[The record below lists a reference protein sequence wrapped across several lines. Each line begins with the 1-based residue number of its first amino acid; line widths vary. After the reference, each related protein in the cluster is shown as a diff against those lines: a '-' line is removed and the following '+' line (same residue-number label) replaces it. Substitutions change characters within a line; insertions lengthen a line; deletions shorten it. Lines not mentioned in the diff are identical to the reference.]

1 MTSDLKPYEM
11 FVAGDWC
18 KAEGDE
24 RFVSTNPATEED
36 WAEIPAASEADVDRT
51 IKAAHSAFEE
61 GPWPRT
67 SPTARGKKLRQLAE
81 LIKPNAEALG
91 RTETIDTGK
100 LFRETRWQAN
110 NVAAMY
116 EFYGGL
122 ADKVN
127 GYVPPLAPDQN
138 LMYVTHEPVGVV
150 AAIVPWNTQIQLAA
164 NKVGPAL
171 AAGNSV
177 VVKAS
182 EHASAAMLEFAA
194 IVAELDLPPGTF
206 NVITGLGEP
215 CGRALTA
222 HPNVDRISF
231 TGGVET
237 ARRIIPSTANNIAK
251 LSLELG
257 GKSPVVVFDD
267 ADLESAVNG
276 VLAGIFGAS
285 GQSCAAGSRLILQA
299 GVYDEMLSRLKTR
312 AEEVVVG
319 DPLNEATQMG
329 PLATVA
335 QRDRAERI
343 VQQSLDQGA
352 RLVTGGGR
360 PSGLDKGWYYEPT
373 ILECDDQSLP
383 CVQTE
388 LFAPILSVLKFKNEA
403 EAVALANGTEFAFAG
418 GVFTRDS
425 ARGIRM
431 ARAIRAGRIWVNTY
445 RRSSVLTPFGGFRNS
460 GYGREAGIDAI
471 RDFTETKGTM
481 IEVTGQPMADPF
493 IMG

>member
-1 MTSDLKPYEM
+1 MSADVKPYEM
-11 FVAGDWC
+11 FIAGEWC
-18 KAEGDE
+18 KAEGGAS
-24 RFVSTNPATEED
+24 FASTNPATEED
-36 WAEIPAASEADVDRT
+36 WAEIPAASEADVNRAVT
-51 IKAAHSAFEE
+51 AAHAAFEG

-67 SPTARGKKLRQLAE
+67 SPTERGKKLRQLSE
-81 LIKPNAEALG
+81 LIKPEAEALG

-206 NVITGLGEP
+206 NVITGHGEP
-215 CGRALTA
+215 CGRSLTA
-222 HPNVDRISF
+222 HPRVNRISF
-231 TGGVET
+231 TGGIET

-285 GQSCAAGSRLILQA
+285 GQSCAAGSRLILQT
-299 GVYDEMLSRLKTR
+299 GIYDEMLSRLKAR
-312 AEEVVVG
+312 AEAIVIG
-319 DPLNEATQMG
+319 DPLDEATQMG
-329 PLATVA
+329 PLATTA

-343 VQQSLDQGA
+343 VQQSLEQGA
-352 RLVTGGGR
+352 RLITGGSR
-360 PSGLDKGWYYEPT
+360 PSALDKGWYYEPT

-388 LFAPILSVLKFKNEA
+388 LFAPILSVLKFTDEA

-431 ARAIRAGRIWVNTY
+431 SRAIRAGRIWVNTY

-481 IEVTGQPMADPF
+481 IEVTGEPMADPF

>member
-1 MTSDLKPYEM
+1 MTADLKSYKM
-11 FVAGDWC
+11 FSAGDWC
-18 KAEGDE
+18 EAEGGE
-24 RFVSTNPATEED
+24 SFTSVNPATEEE
-36 WAEIPAASEADVDRT
+36 WAQIPAASEADVGRT
-51 IKAAHSAFEE
+51 VEAARAAFEE

-67 SPTARGKKLRQLAE
+67 SPTERGKKLRELAE
-81 LIKPNAEALG
+81 RVKPKAEDLG
-91 RTETIDTGK
+91 RTETVDTGK

-177 VVKAS
+177 IVKAS

-206 NVITGLGEP
+206 NVITGQGEP
-215 CGRALTA
+215 CGRALTG
-222 HPNVDRISF
+222 HPQIDRISF
-231 TGGVET
+231 TGGIDT

-267 ADLESAVNG
+267 ADIESAVNG

-285 GQSCAAGSRLILQA
+285 GQSCAAGSRLLLQE
-299 GVYDEMLSRLKTR
+299 GVYDEMLANLKSR
-312 AEEVVVG
+312 AEVIVVG
-319 DPLNEATQMG
+319 DPLEEATQMG
-329 PLATVA
+329 PLATIA

-343 VQQSLDQGA
+343 IEQSIEQGA
-352 RLVTGGGR
+352 RLLTGGGR
-360 PSGLDKGWYYEPT
+360 PSHLAKGWYFEPT
-373 ILECDDQSLP
+373 IIECDHQDLP

-388 LFAPILSVLKFKNEA
+388 LFAPVLSVVKFKDEA
-403 EAVALANGTEFAFAG
+403 EAVQLANGTEFAFAG

-481 IEVTGQPMADPF
+481 IEVSGKPMADPF

>member
-1 MTSDLKPYEM
+1 MTAALQAYKM
-11 FVAGDWC
+11 FIAGDWC
-18 KAEGDE
+18 EAEGGE
-24 RFVSTNPATEED
+24 CFASKNPTTEED
-36 WAEIPAASEADVDRT
+36 WAEIPAASEADVNRAVE
-51 IKAAHSAFEE
+51 AARSAFEE
-61 GPWPRT
+61 GPWPRMAP
-67 SPTARGKKLRQLAE
+67 SERGKKLRELSE
-81 LIKPNAEALG
+81 LIKPQAERLG

-127 GYVPPLAPDQN
+127 GYVPPVAPDQN
-138 LMYVTHEPVGVV
+138 LMYVTHEPVGIV

-177 VVKAS
+177 IVKAS

-206 NVITGLGEP
+206 NVITGHGEP
-215 CGRALTA
+215 CGRSLTA
-222 HPNVDRISF
+222 HPHVDRISF
-231 TGGVET
+231 TGGIET

-285 GQSCAAGSRLILQA
+285 GQSCAAGSRLLLQE
-299 GVYDEMLSRLKTR
+299 GVYDKMLAALKTR
-312 AEEVVVG
+312 AETIVIG
-319 DPLNEATQMG
+319 DPLAESTQMG
-329 PLATVA
+329 PLATPV
-335 QRDRAERI
+335 QLERTERI
-343 VQQSLDQGA
+343 IEQSIDLGA
-352 RLVTGGGR
+352 RLITGGGR
-360 PSGLDKGWYYEPT
+360 PAGLSKGWYFEPT
-373 ILECDDQSLP
+373 ILECDDQSPP

-388 LFAPILSVLKFKNEA
+388 LFAPVLSVIKFKDEA
-403 EAVALANGTEFAFAG
+403 EAVQLANGTAFAFAG
-418 GVFTRDS
+418 GVFTRDA

-431 ARAIRAGRIWVNTY
+431 ARAIRAGRVWVNTY
-445 RRSSVLTPFGGFRNS
+445 RRSSVMTPFGGFRNS

-481 IEVTGQPMADPF
+481 IEVSGQPMADPF

>member
-1 MTSDLKPYEM
+1 MTAELKSYQM

-18 KAEGDE
+18 EAEAGE
-24 RFVSTNPATEED
+24 CFASTNPATEED
-36 WAEIPAASEADVDRT
+36 WAKIPAASEADVNRAVL
-51 IKAAHSAFEE
+51 AAHTAFEE

-67 SPTARGKKLRQLAE
+67 SPTERGKKLRQLAD
-81 LIKPNAEALG
+81 LIKPKAEALG

-182 EHASAAMLEFAA
+182 EHASAAMLDFAA

-215 CGRALTA
+215 CGRTLTA
-222 HPNVDRISF
+222 HPHVDRISF
-231 TGGVET
+231 TGGIET

-299 GVYDEMLSRLKTR
+299 GIYDEMLGHLKAR
-312 AEEVVVG
+312 AVEIVVG
-319 DPLNEATQMG
+319 DPLAEATQMG
-329 PLATVA
+329 PLATLA
-335 QRDRAERI
+335 QRERAERI
-343 VQQSLDQGA
+343 VGLSLDQGA

-360 PSGLDKGWYYEPT
+360 PSALSKGWYYEPT

-388 LFAPILSVLKFKNEA
+388 LFAPILSVLRFNDEA

-481 IEVTGQPMADPF
+481 IEVSGEPMADPF

>member
-1 MTSDLKPYEM
+1 MTADLKPYEM
-11 FVAGDWC
+11 FIAGDWC
-18 KAEGDE
+18 KAEGCE
-24 RFVSTNPATEED
+24 RFASTNPATEED
-36 WAEIPAASEADVDRT
+36 WAEIPAASERDVNRAVE
-51 IKAAHSAFEE
+51 AAHAAFED

-67 SPTARGKKLRQLAE
+67 SPTERGKKLRQLAE
-81 LIKPNAEALG
+81 LIRPNAEALG

-215 CGRALTA
+215 CGRSLTA

-267 ADLESAVNG
+267 ADLDSAVNG

-299 GVYDEMLSRLKTR
+299 GVYDEMLSRLKAR
-312 AEEVVVG
+312 AEDVLVG
-319 DPLNEATQMG
+319 DPLDETTQMG
-329 PLATVA
+329 PLATLA
-335 QRDRAERI
+335 QRDRAERV

-360 PSGLDKGWYYEPT
+360 PSSLAKGWYYEPT
-373 ILECDDQSLP
+373 ILECEDQTLP

-388 LFAPILSVLKFKNEA
+388 LFAPILSVLKFTNEA
-403 EAVALANGTEFAFAG
+403 EAVTLANGTEFAFAG

-481 IEVTGQPMADPF
+481 IEVTGEPMADPF

>member
-1 MTSDLKPYEM
+1 MGALRKYQM
-11 FVAGDWC
+11 FVAGEWQD
-18 KAEGDE
+18 AEDGA

-36 WAEIPAASEADVDRT
+36 WAEIPGASANDVDLAVNAART
-51 IKAAHSAFEE
+51 AFED
-61 GPWPRT
+61 GPWPRLA
-67 SPTARGKKLRQLAE
+67 PGDRGKVLRRLAD
-81 LIKPNAEALG
+81 LIRPHTEALG

-100 LFRETRWQAN
+100 LFRETRWQAG
-110 NVAAMY
+110 NVAAIY

-138 LMYVTHEPVGVV
+138 LLYVTHEPVGVV

-177 VVKAS
+177 VIKAS
-182 EHASAAMLEFAA
+182 EHASAALLEFAA

-206 NVITGLGEP
+206 NVVTGHGEP
-215 CGRALTA
+215 CGQALTS
-222 HPNVDRISF
+222 HPGIARISF
-231 TGGVET
+231 TGGIDT
-237 ARRIIPSTANNIAK
+237 ARHIIPNTAHNIAK

-257 GKSPVVVFDD
+257 GKSPVIVFGD

-285 GQSCAAGSRLILQA
+285 GQSCAAGSRLLLQDD
-299 GVYDEMLSRLKTR
+299 VYDDMLQRLVRR
-312 AEEVVVG
+312 AENIVIG
-319 DPLNEATQMG
+319 DPLDEATQMG
-329 PLATVA
+329 PLATPV
-335 QRDRAERI
+335 QRGRAERI
-343 VQQSLDQGA
+343 IDQSVDRGA
-352 RLVTGGGR
+352 RVITGGGR
-360 PSGLDKGWYYEPT
+360 PAHLPKGWYFEPT
-373 ILECDDQSLP
+373 IIECDHQDIP

-388 LFAPILSVLKFKNEA
+388 LFAPVLSVIRFRDED
-403 EAVALANGTEFAFAG
+403 EAVRLANATDFAFAG

-431 ARAIRAGRIWVNTY
+431 ARAIRAGRVWVNTY
-445 RRSSVLTPFGGFRNS
+445 RRSTVLTPFGGFRNS

-481 IEVTGQPMADPF
+481 IEVSGQPMADPF
-493 IMG
+493 TMG